1 MKKTKARNAREQRTT
16 ESLKDRCLQTLCLQ
30 TPSSKQAAFCAVH
43 LRVFVKCGRGV

>member
-16 ESLKDRCLQTLCLQ
+16 ESLKDRCLQMLFADSS
-30 TPSSKQAAFCAVH
+30 SSKQAAFRAVH